1 MEPAL
6 IAREEG
12 ETDRAQVDDARV
24 LREPI
29 PLRQRILGDA
39 SPRIRLLQLLLLAA
53 LLATWEVVG
62 RSSSSLA
69 FAPPSAMVPAAR
81 DMISSGELQ
90 SALGDSLAAL
100 LLGYALAVTAGVAIG
115 WTMGWWRTAGRVLD
129 PFVAALYVVPVA
141 AIVPLII
148 AWGGLGLGSRVTV
161 VFLFCV
167 FEILLAANAGV
178 RNIEGVYLDVARTF
192 GAGRA
197 DLMRKVVLPAS
208 LPFVMVGL
216 RIGAS
221 RALKGMVLAE
231 ILFAVTGLGG
241 LIVRYAG
248 VFRMDKVLVVV
259 VTISLLGIV
268 LSASVVALERRV
280 TRWRP

>member
-1 MEPAL
+1 MVEPL
-6 IAREEG
+6 E
-12 ETDRAQVDDARV
+12 VDEARV
-24 LREPI
+24 VRERIALRER
-29 PLRQRILGDA
+29 LLGDA
-39 SPRIRLLQLLLLAA
+39 SPRVRLFQLLVLAGLLAA
-53 LLATWEVVG
+53 WEIVG

-81 DMISSGELQ
+81 EMISSGQLQ
-90 SALGDSLAAL
+90 SALGDSLVAL
-100 LLGYALAVTAGVAIG
+100 LLGYALAVVAGVGVG
-115 WTMGWWRTAGRVLD
+115 WAMGWWRTAGRVLD

-141 AIVPLII
+141 AVVPLII
-148 AWGGLGLGSRVTV
+148 AWAGLGMGSRVTV

-167 FEILLAANAGV
+167 FEMLLAANAGV
-178 RNIEGVYLDVARTF
+178 RNIDDVYLDVARTF

-197 DLMRKVVLPAS
+197 DLLRKMVLPAS

-241 LIVRYAG
+241 LIVQYAG

-268 LSASVVALERRV
+268 LSAAVVGLERHV
-280 TRWRP
+280 TRWRA

>member
-1 MEPAL
+1 VEQDLATFE
-6 IAREEG
+6 A
-12 ETDRAQVDDARV
+12 ARV
-24 LREPI
+24 LRQPI
-29 PLRQRILGDA
+29 PLRARLLGDA
-39 SPRIRLLQLLLLAA
+39 SPRIRLFQLLLLLA
-53 LLATWEVVG
+53 LLGAWELAG

-69 FAPPSAMVPAAR
+69 LAPPSAMVPAAR
-81 DMISSGELQ
+81 EMISSGELQ
-90 SALGDSLAAL
+90 SAFGDSLAAL
-100 LLGYALAVTAGVAIG
+100 LLGYALAVMAGLAIG
-115 WTMGWWRTAGRVLD
+115 WAMGWWRSAGRVLD
-129 PFVAALYVVPVA
+129 PFVAAMYVVPIA
-141 AIVPLII
+141 AIVPVII
-148 AWGGLGLGSRVTV
+148 AWAGLGFGSRVTV

-178 RNIEGVYLDVARTF
+178 RGIDDLYLDVARTF

-197 DLMRKVVLPAS
+197 ALLRKVVLPAS

-241 LIVRYAG
+241 LIVQYAG

-268 LSASVVALERRV
+268 LSAVVVALERHV
-280 TRWRP
+280 TRWRA

>member
-6 IAREEG
+6 ITPEEREAE
-12 ETDRAQVDDARV
+12 RVQVDAARV
-24 LREPI
+24 MREPI
-29 PLRQRILGDA
+29 PLRTRILGDV
-39 SPRIRLLQLLLLAA
+39 SPRIRLFQLLLLLA
-53 LLATWEVVG
+53 LLGAWEVVG
-62 RSSSSLA
+62 RSSSGLA

-81 DMISSGELQ
+81 EMISSGELQ

-100 LLGYALAVTAGVAIG
+100 LLGYALAVVAGVGVG
-115 WTMGWWRTAGRVLD
+115 WAMGWWRTAGRVLD

-178 RNIEGVYLDVARTF
+178 RNIDNVYLDVARSF
-192 GAGRA
+192 GASRA
-197 DLMRKVVLPAS
+197 DLLRKVVLPAS

-268 LSASVVALERRV
+268 LSAGVVALERRV
-280 TRWRP
+280 TRWRA